1 MTPKEVKIYLSRAW
15 SIDREIEVLEKARQ
29 EMWDRCLSITAPLK
43 EKVSTGNA
51 ENNSVL
57 IKYIDFSKK
66 LENTIDKLID
76 VKNEVFEMIQKLDS
90 ERHRS
95 VLMLRYINFYNWE
108 KIAVT
113 LGYSYMQ
120 TCRIH
125 GEALK
130 MLAEKETQEML

>member
-1 MTPKEVKIYLSRAW
+1 MTPKEVKAYLSRAW

-29 EMWDRCLSITAPLK
+29 EMWDRCLSITAPIK
-43 EKVSTGNA
+43 EKVSSGNDG
-51 ENNSVL
+51 SDSLL
-57 IKYIDFSKK
+57 IKYIDFAKK
-66 LENTIDKLID
+66 LEETIDKLID
-76 VKNEVFEMIQKLDS
+76 VKTEVFETIQKLDS

-95 VLMLRYINFYNWE
+95 VLILRYINFYNWE

-130 MLAEKETQEML
+130 MLAEKM